1 MLFLLSSLLNTNIF
15 RLERGLK
22 LLFKISPMMF
32 DGLFNVNFM
41 RRKRTFD
48 FSRHTIFIFFYKW
61 IIANELEKWLYVCAC
76 VSAFVCV
83 HSSPRSLLCFVLF
96 SGWFCLLFSIYFS
109 VKRVLVL
116 LFVSFDCFFT
126 CVCVLITCYRYQYIF
141 FSMLNV
147 LPMHSLKTNSLQLI
161 SLHANG

>member
-1 MLFLLSSLLNTNIF
+1 
-15 RLERGLK
+15 
-22 LLFKISPMMF
+22 MF

-96 SGWFCLLFSIYFS
+96 FW
-109 VKRVLVL
+109 LVL
-116 LFVSFDCFFT
+116 FTLFDLFQRETSSSVVVRVFWLFFFLL
-126 CVCVLITCYRYQYIF
+126 VCVLITCYRYQYIF

>member
-1 MLFLLSSLLNTNIF
+1 
-15 RLERGLK
+15 
-22 LLFKISPMMF
+22 MF

-48 FSRHTIFIFFYKW
+48 FSRHVIFIFFINGSQLTNLKSGCM
-61 IIANELEKWLYVCAC
+61 CALAS
-76 VSAFVCV
+76 VHLFVCT
-83 HSSPRSLLCFVLF
+83 PRRAACFVLF
-96 SGWFCLLFSIYFS
+96 CFLVGFVYSFRSISALNEFQCCCSCLLIVFF
-109 VKRVLVL
+109 L
-116 LFVSFDCFFT
+116 L
-126 CVCVLITCYRYQYIF
+126 VCVLITCYRYQYIF